1 MPYESPPRSRT
12 HAPTLSRGD
21 GCVPRVDRDR
31 RRAGLRLK
39 VLAALIDDHVRA
51 DEVLVEAN
59 RKVGDLL
66 PRQAALEFVA
76 THVGQGEIRLTN
88 RDFNGFVVVAQNGV
102 ATGWTIEE
110 SR

>member
-1 MPYESPPRSRT
+1 MRQRFPVVMGASREWIVI
-12 HAPTLSRGD
+12 ADER
-21 GCVPRVDRDR
+21 
-31 RRAGLRLK
+31 GLRFK
-39 VLAALIDDHVRA
+39 VLSTLIDDHVRA

-66 PRQAALEFVA
+66 PKQAALEFVS
-76 THVGQGEIRLTN
+76 THLGQGEIRLTN

>member
-1 MPYESPPRSRT
+1 MNPRRVHELMRQRFPVVMGASREWIVI
-12 HAPTLSRGD
+12 ADER
-21 GCVPRVDRDR
+21 
-31 RRAGLRLK
+31 GLRFK

-66 PRQAALEFVA
+66 PKQAALEFVA
-76 THVGQGEIRLTN
+76 TRVGQGEIRLTN

-102 ATGWTIEE
+102 ATGWKIEE

>member
-1 MPYESPPRSRT
+1 MNPRRVHELMRQRFPAVLGVSREWIVIT
-12 HAPTLSRGD
+12 DER
-21 GCVPRVDRDR
+21 
-31 RRAGLRLK
+31 GLRFK
-39 VLAALIDDHVRA
+39 VFAALIDDHVGA

-59 RKVGDLL
+59 RKVGELL
-66 PRQAALEFVA
+66 SKQAALEFVA
-76 THVGQGEIRLTN
+76 THVGQGEIRLAN